1 MHKSKRVLVVGGS
14 GFIGSHVADQLSH
27 AGYKVHIFDKV
38 KSRWINE
45 DQDITVGDHLDQSL
59 VNSLVSKTDLVY
71 HFASIADIAEANL
84 EPVEAVKQNI
94 LATTYLLDACSKA
107 NVERFIF
114 ASSLYVYS
122 NYGGFYKS
130 TKQASEFLIEDY
142 QKLKGLEYT
151 ILRFGSLYGPRA
163 NKFNWV
169 HSAIWQALTEGS
181 IERDGDGQEVRDYI
195 HVLDAAK
202 ASVDILDDKFK
213 NKSVLL
219 TGSPSIKVKDLMM
232 MIKAILGDKISLN
245 FHDKKTQGHHYGL
258 TPYAFRPKIAEKYTS
273 HTQIDLGQ
281 GLLDTIFEVYKLAS
295 EAGEKIAF
303 DFDAE
308 ENSN

>member
-1 MHKSKRVLVVGGS
+1 MNKSKRVLVVGGS

-38 KSRWINE
+38 QSRWINE

-59 VNSLVSKTDLVY
+59 INSLVSKSDLVY

-84 EPVEAVKQNI
+84 DPVEAVKQNI
-94 LATTYLLDACSKA
+94 LATTYLLDSCAKA
-107 NVERFIF
+107 DVKRFIF
-114 ASSLYVYS
+114 ASSLYIYS
-122 NYGGFYKS
+122 NHGGVYKS
-130 TKQASEFLIEDY
+130 TKLASESLIEDY

-169 HSAIWQALTEGS
+169 HNAIWQALTEGS

-202 ASVDILDDKFK
+202 ASVDVLDDKFK

-219 TGSPSIKVKDLMM
+219 TGSPSIQVKDLML

-245 FHDKKTQGHHYGL
+245 FHDDKIKGHYGL

-281 GLLDTIFEVYKLAS
+281 GLLDTIFEVYKSLD

-303 DFDAE
+303 DFDVE